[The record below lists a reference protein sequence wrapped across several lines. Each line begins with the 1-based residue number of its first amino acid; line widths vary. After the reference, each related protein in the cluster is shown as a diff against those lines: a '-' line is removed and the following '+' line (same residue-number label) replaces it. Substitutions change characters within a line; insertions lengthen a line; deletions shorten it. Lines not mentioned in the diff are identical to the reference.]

1 MKISK
6 SWMLAAILVASGLM
20 TMGCHREA
28 SEGVA
33 EVGSPADAT
42 VLTLEQVIDK
52 YLADSIGSR
61 YATGELCIPVVAVV
75 SVDSTNV
82 ADVKAWGD
90 YWVFNYN
97 VAGDTLKT
105 VSGGNHPGL
114 IHLRRTGQDG
124 FAVVAFEQVD
134 DGARYDP
141 SAKRIFGD
149 HYEAFKALN
158 GDEEKREA
166 LRKAAIAH
174 FVKRND
180 VPVKFYQDFGW
191 PAHSIAD

>member
-1 MKISK
+1 MIISK
-6 SWMLAAILVASGLM
+6 SWMLAAILVASGL
-20 TMGCHREA
+20 TIGCHREA
-28 SEGVA
+28 A
-33 EVGSPADAT
+33 ERAIEADNDGAPAPSM
-42 VLTLEQVIDK
+42 EEVIDK

-61 YATGELCIPVVAVV
+61 YGQGEVCIPVVAVTD
-75 SVDSTNV
+75 VDSTDM

-97 VAGDTLKT
+97 VVGDTLKM

-114 IHLRRTGQDG
+114 LHLRRTDLEG
-124 FAVVAFEQVD
+124 FAVVAFEQVE
-134 DGARYDP
+134 DGANYDP

-158 GDEEKREA
+158 GDEAKREA
-166 LRKAAIAH
+166 LRKAAIAN
-174 FVKRND
+174 FVERNHLN
-180 VPVKFYQDFGW
+180 VKLYQDHGW